1 METEAKWNS
10 MFQPFWLSNLSCVH
24 IPVGT
29 MLLFSVYFIYVIF
42 GGKIMLPAGTVL
54 FVHNVFKTNWK
65 QKI

>member
-1 METEAKWNS
+1 MEFDVSAFLAQQSK
-10 MFQPFWLSNLSCVH
+10 SCVH